1 MQTRRQFV
9 VRAGTVAASAILS
22 PSALAAGLGSARPAA
37 LARGGRFSDGVMSG
51 EPTPSAITLWTRLAD
66 AEGRVSLD
74 LEVATDKN
82 FRHVVAH
89 KRLPTSAAV
98 NHNVKS
104 RITGLKAHEQYYY
117 RFATATKDGPVGRF
131 RTALPAD
138 SLQPVRFAFWSCQD
152 YTHGYYNAH
161 EAMAREDLDFVVCLG
176 DYIYDETYHTVKDGT
191 GVRDDKVG
199 RAQQAS
205 GQAGVNY
212 VRAAETLDQ
221 YREKYSLYRSDE
233 SLRKVQ
239 ARFPTVMLWDDHEVQ
254 DNYAGGAPDGGL
266 PPEHHYS
273 KKRQAAAYKA
283 FFETMPYSPPSGERN
298 RIYRRLQFGRTVD
311 LLIMDQRQYRAN
323 QPCDDATGAPA
334 CADYDQPRTFLGTR
348 QMNWLKTQLNSSK
361 AAWKVLANE
370 VTIMPTRVLGGAFFG
385 FDSWD
390 GYPQERESLLTH
402 IRDRQ
407 IKDVVFVTGDI
418 HTFIAGDVRTA
429 AGTGD
434 PAAIEFVGG
443 SVTSSGL
450 GETDLPAGGGVV
462 IKGNDKN
469 PHTDPSIIEALKG
482 INPWVDQADFDH
494 HGYGKVV
501 ATKDAFDCEMV
512 RMQTIKKKSTAKLPS
527 TGMHY
532 RVARGQQSIKGTA
545 M

>member
-1 MQTRRQFV
+1 M
-9 VRAGTVAASAILS
+9 
-22 PSALAAGLGSARPAA
+22 
-37 LARGGRFSDGVMSG
+37 
-51 EPTPSAITLWTRLAD
+51 
-66 AEGRVSLD
+66 
-74 LEVATDKN
+74 ATDKN

-191 GVRDDKVG
+191 GVRDDKIG
-199 RAQQAS
+199 RDGTAT
-205 GQAGVNY
+205 GQAGVDY
-212 VRAAETLDQ
+212 FRAAETLSD
-221 YREKYSLYRSDE
+221 YRDKYSLYRSDE

-266 PPEHHYS
+266 PPNHHYS

-283 FFETMPYSPPSGERN
+283 FFETMPYSPPAGERN

-311 LLIMDQRQYRAN
+311 LLIMDQRQYRAD

-390 GYPQERESLLTH
+390 GLPPGAREPSDPHPRSPDQGRRLRHRRHPHLH
-402 IRDRQ
+402 RRRRAHRRGHRRPGRDR
-407 IKDVVFVTGDI
+407 
-418 HTFIAGDVRTA
+418 VRRRL
-429 AGTGD
+429 D
-434 PAAIEFVGG
+434 HL
-443 SVTSSGL
+443 L
-450 GETDLPAGGGVV
+450 GARRDRPAGRRRGGHQ
-462 IKGNDKN
+462 GQRQE
-469 PHTDPSIIEALKG
+469 PAHRP
-482 INPWVDQADFDH
+482 VDHRRAARASTR
-494 HGYGKVV
+494 GSTRPTSTTT
-501 ATKDAFDCEMV
+501 ATA
-512 RMQTIKKKSTAKLPS
+512 RWWPRRTPSTARWCACRRSRRRRRPS
-527 TGMHY
+527 SPRPACTTASPAGSS
-532 RVARGQQSIKGTA
+532 RSRGRRCRWARCGPSSVSPPW
-545 M
+545 

>member
-1 MQTRRQFV
+1 
-9 VRAGTVAASAILS
+9 
-22 PSALAAGLGSARPAA
+22 
-37 LARGGRFSDGVMSG
+37 MSG
-51 EPTPSAITLWTRLAD
+51 EPTPSAITLWTRL
-66 AEGRVSLD
+66 GRRRGQWFSLD

-239 ARFPTVMLWDDHEVQ
+239 ARFPTVMLRGRPRGPGQLRRRRTGRRPAARAPLLQE
-254 DNYAGGAPDGGL
+254 APGG
-266 PPEHHYS
+266 
-273 KKRQAAAYKA
+273 
-283 FFETMPYSPPSGERN
+283 
-298 RIYRRLQFGRTVD
+298 RLQG
-311 LLIMDQRQYRAN
+311 LLRDDALLAARRRAQSHLPAPAVRAHRRPPDHGPAPVPRN
-323 QPCDDATGAPA
+323 QPCDDASGAPA
-334 CADYDQPRTFLGTR
+334 CADYDQPRALLGTR

-370 VTIMPTRVLGGAFFG
+370 VTMMPTRVLGGAFFG
-385 FDSWD
+385 FDGWD
-390 GYPQERESLLTH
+390 GYPQERESCSPTSA
-402 IRDRQ
+402 
-407 IKDVVFVTGDI
+407 
-418 HTFIAGDVRTA
+418 IAR
-429 AGTGD
+429 
-434 PAAIEFVGG
+434 
-443 SVTSSGL
+443 SRTSS
-450 GETDLPAGGGVV
+450 
-462 IKGNDKN
+462 
-469 PHTDPSIIEALKG
+469 S
-482 INPWVDQADFDH
+482 
-494 HGYGKVV
+494 
-501 ATKDAFDCEMV
+501 
-512 RMQTIKKKSTAKLPS
+512 
-527 TGMHY
+527 
-532 RVARGQQSIKGTA
+532 
-545 M
+545 